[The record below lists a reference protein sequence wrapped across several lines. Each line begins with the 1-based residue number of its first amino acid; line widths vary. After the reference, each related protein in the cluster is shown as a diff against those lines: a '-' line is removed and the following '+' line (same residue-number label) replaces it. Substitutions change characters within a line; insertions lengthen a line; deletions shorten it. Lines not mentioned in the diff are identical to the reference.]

1 MLLSFYYA
9 IKLTLAKSLQTL
21 LALLQAK
28 DRKRKQ
34 LQEFEDPLICALAK
48 QLQTSVYNANINQLD
63 SYFLAIAD
71 PLRLEIV
78 KSKPIGEGLTAFRN
92 AFRSTYADLGVF
104 RSASGVQQ
112 IDKGG
117 DVH

>member
-9 IKLTLAKSLQTL
+9 IKLTIAKSLQTL

-48 QLQTSVYNANINQLD
+48 QLQTSVYNANTNQLG
-63 SYFLAIAD
+63 SYFLAMVD
-71 PLRLEIV
+71 LSRLEIIR
-78 KSKPIGEGLTAFRN
+78 SKPIGEGLTAFRD
-92 AFRSTYADLGVF
+92 AFRSTYADLGVPG
-104 RSASGVQQ
+104 SAGGVQQ

-117 DVH
+117 DVY